1 MFDFYYQHG
10 GTRRKSFK
18 VKGEVCTIGS
28 ARSNDL
34 VLDTK
39 AIAKRH
45 VELRLTASGVH
56 ITDLG
61 SMSGTWVN
69 RERVTEYGPLSDLD
83 EIVVGDVSVVLD
95 GMPLISDEFISRT
108 SEDRGLEEPERLPV
122 QSMDLEPSQAKPKR
136 GRLFSFLLSDSDDET
151 EDEQDL
157 RKTESQEVRTGNE
170 AASTEKRAST
180 VATNTS
186 AVQSQVRPNDQLN
199 RNRRELTDSH
209 STSSDSAVSSVNS
222 RIGSDSRKRPDS
234 KLESPTVAVEQG
246 GQPFSSPVLEQLEN
260 NEALNMPCATSEEQ
274 APPHTADPSTVSAD
288 EEFGTEQTEQD
299 IEMTN
304 WSRIIHDQLLDQMDL
319 RRKDVNRMTDEQLRD
334 DSEILI
340 NQIIARLNKQLPDD
354 LDTDTLRQH
363 VLNEAVGLGPLE
375 KFLEDDDI
383 TEIMVNNHEE
393 IFIEKNGKLIKSK
406 FQFSSAATVYSV
418 IERIITP
425 IGRRIDESSPI
436 VDARL
441 KDGSR
446 VNAVIPPLALKGP
459 SLTIRKFPK
468 FRMQFSDLVKFG
480 STSQQMVDFFQICVE
495 CHKNI
500 IVAGG
505 TGSGKTTL
513 LNVLSNFI
521 PDADRIVTIEDAA
534 ELKLVQ
540 PNLVSLEARP
550 PNLEGKG
557 DVSIR
562 DLVKNSLRMRP
573 DRVVIGECR
582 GGEAIDMLQAMN
594 TGHDGSLTTIHANT
608 PRDVISRLEVLVLM
622 AGMDLPVT
630 AIREQV
636 ASAVHL
642 IVQQTRFPCGSR
654 KITKVTEVVGI
665 ESGTVQL
672 QDIFEFKQNG
682 IGPDGKVSGVF
693 RPTGFI
699 PTFYDELRLMGMD
712 VDIGVFDNSRVAE
725 I

>member
-1 MFDFYYQHG
+1 MFDFYYQHSG
-10 GTRRKSFK
+10 NRRKSFK

-34 VLDTK
+34 VLETK
-39 AIAKRH
+39 AMAKRH
-45 VELRLTASGVH
+45 VELRLTAAGVH

-69 RERVTEYGPLSDLD
+69 KERVSDYGPLSDLD

-95 GMPLISDEFISRT
+95 GMPVIGDDFIGRPSGELLDQ
-108 SEDRGLEEPERLPV
+108 SSNVDDDYFEE
-122 QSMDLEPSQAKPKR
+122 KPKR
-136 GRLFSFLLSDSDDET
+136 GGFFSFLKSDLDDDDEIEEEVKPVAKVRAKRKGSIR
-151 EDEQDL
+151 EDHIDSEASVNGHAINGGANNGTSTADRTDSESLTRTDDNTVINGANSNHSSHAKAINATNEGQHNGVNGTASTIAAPLETPVVEPEPEELDEAQIEQD
-157 RKTESQEVRTGNE
+157 NE
-170 AASTEKRAST
+170 MAR
-180 VATNTS
+180 
-186 AVQSQVRPNDQLN
+186 
-199 RNRRELTDSH
+199 
-209 STSSDSAVSSVNS
+209 
-222 RIGSDSRKRPDS
+222 
-234 KLESPTVAVEQG
+234 
-246 GQPFSSPVLEQLEN
+246 
-260 NEALNMPCATSEEQ
+260 
-274 APPHTADPSTVSAD
+274 
-288 EEFGTEQTEQD
+288 
-299 IEMTN
+299 
-304 WSRIIHDQLLDQMDL
+304 WSRIVHDQLLNQMDL
-319 RRKDVNRMTDEQLRD
+319 RRKDVNRMSDDQLREE
-334 DSEILI
+334 SEALI
-340 NQIIARLNKQLPDD
+340 NQIITKLAKQIPDD
-354 LDTDTLRQH
+354 IDTDILRQH

-375 KFLEDDDI
+375 QFLEDDDV
-383 TEIMVNNHEE
+383 TEIMVNNYEE
-393 IFIEKNGKLIKSK
+393 IFVEKGGRIVKSK
-406 FQFSSAATVYSV
+406 YQFSSDATVYSV

-468 FRMQFSDLVKFG
+468 HRMQFSDLVKFG

-495 CHKNI
+495 SHKNI

-540 PNLVSLEARP
+540 PNLVSLESRP

-642 IVQQTRFPCGSR
+642 IVQQSRFPCGSR
-654 KITKVTEVVGI
+654 KITKVTEVVGV

-682 IGPDGKVSGVF
+682 LGEDGKVRGVF

-699 PTFYDELRLMGMD
+699 PTFYDDLRAMGLE
-712 VDIGVFDNSRVAE
+712 VDISVFDNSRALE
-725 I
+725 A